1 VVIAAQGNRGK
12 NIFFVA
18 RDYYADWDLAV
29 IGSISG
35 VNGAAAGVEAD
46 FAAEVTAE
54 GGLKRGGI
62 EWHGTRRGWG
72 DGL

>member
-1 VVIAAQGNRGK
+1 VVAAQGNGGEHV
-12 NIFFVA
+12 FFIA
-18 RDYYADWDLAV
+18 RDYDADRYLAV

-35 VNGAAAGVEAD
+35 VNVAAAGVEAD